1 MNNVGVS
8 LYNIGGSGSKSN
20 VGVSLY
26 NIGGSGSMSNVGVSL
41 ITIDGVSVSNVAAS
55 SCKLA
60 EVP

>member
-8 LYNIGGSGSKSN
+8 LYNIGGGGSKSN

-26 NIGGSGSMSNVGVSL
+26 NIGGSGSMSNV
-41 ITIDGVSVSNVAAS
+41 AAS

>member
-8 LYNIGGSGSKSN
+8 LYNIGGG
-20 VGVSLY
+20 
-26 NIGGSGSMSNVGVSL
+26 GSMSYVGVSL

>member
-8 LYNIGGSGSKSN
+8 LYNIGGGGSMSY

-26 NIGGSGSMSNVGVSL
+26 NIGGSGSMSNVGVSV